1 MPRERRLYL
10 DVPYREKDQAK
21 AIGARWDPERRQW
34 WVDPQRVS
42 DKDVARWLTASAVVV
57 GPEDTDGPT
66 VRVRLL
72 GLGQFCWRCKRAT
85 TALVGLLPVRS
96 SNVDNMLACMD
107 ERVLSLAAGALPE
120 NVRQSRQV
128 GRIAARYSKTEGRR
142 YLSNGCFHCDALLGR
157 FPLFANELRKCIE
170 KYGLSGLTEITQADF
185 PYESIRWQLVR
196 ANTWAGA
203 VNELSPGAYLFDWQ
217 LDNGTAGGSWEFD
230 LREWEP

>member
-1 MPRERRLYL
+1 MPDERRLYL

-21 AIGARWDPERRQW
+21 AVGARWDPERRQW
-34 WVDPQRVS
+34 WVNPHRVS
-42 DKDVARWLTASAVVV
+42 SKDVARWVKASAVVV
-57 GPEDTDGPT
+57 GPDVADGPT

-72 GLGQFCWRCKRAT
+72 GLGQSCWRCKRAT

-107 ERVLSLAAGALPE
+107 ERVLSLAAKVMPE
-120 NVRQSRQV
+120 NARQSCQV
-128 GRIAARYSKTEGRR
+128 GKIAARYSKTEGRR

-157 FPLFANELRKCIE
+157 FPLFANELRNCIE
-170 KYGLSGLTEITQADF
+170 TYGLSGLTEISQADVRHKLV
-185 PYESIRWQLVR
+185 RWQLVR

-203 VNELSPGAYLFDWQ
+203 VNALSPGAYLFDEQ
-217 LDNGTAGGSWEFD
+217 LDDGTAGGGWAFD